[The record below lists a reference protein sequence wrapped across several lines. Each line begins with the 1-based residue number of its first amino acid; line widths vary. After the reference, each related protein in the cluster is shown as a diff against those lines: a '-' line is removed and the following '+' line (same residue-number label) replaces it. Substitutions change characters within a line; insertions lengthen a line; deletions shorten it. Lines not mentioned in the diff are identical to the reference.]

1 MQGHIWLAPP
11 QLYELSRLAE
21 INSAENLKIFSKKRQ
36 QQGIERWLPI
46 RCKTKNGDIMTILP
60 GRKSLSL
67 RVPLQF
73 QYVIRNVHYLNM
85 HQNMCT
91 HSRERGVL
99 CFIFLLKVVG
109 LSPTNVR

>member
-21 INSAENLKIFSKKRQ
+21 INNAENLKIFSKKRQ
-36 QQGIERWLPI
+36 QQGLERWLPI

-67 RVPLQF
+67 LVPLQF
-73 QYVIRNVHYLNM
+73 QYVFRNVYYLNM

-91 HSRERGVL
+91 FQKEGYCV
-99 CFIFLLKVVG
+99 CFFFLLKVLG
-109 LSPTNVR
+109 PSPTNVR